1 MGGRRY
7 SVHGVKSLP
16 NKPAKKSF
24 LALPVAGV
32 EYSSAIFAMNHAE
45 QFYPKLHAK
54 DQTYSAGEYHM
65 ESLLSL
71 RIIGD
76 WAKVYRDRP
85 LQMLDVGCGKGL
97 FLRDFA
103 AGLRQRCGVR
113 NIRAAGVDLV
123 RSPGDRFKEIDEDF
137 RFVQQ
142 NLDGQPLPFTDGNF
156 DFLSCNQV
164 LEHIFETEKLVR
176 ELRRVL
182 RPEGLCIISVP
193 NTAAWVNR
201 LLFLFASQPLGSE
214 LGTEKVTYGF
224 WPAFLQ
230 SRLGRFQPSGH
241 IRDFTPRGLR
251 DLTAACGFDT
261 IGWWKQGKEPIA
273 RLGKWAGRNLAII
286 LRPS

>member
-1 MGGRRY
+1 
-7 SVHGVKSLP
+7 
-16 NKPAKKSF
+16 
-24 LALPVAGV
+24 
-32 EYSSAIFAMNHAE
+32 MNHAE